1 MKKIVA
7 LLFIAVFAIGC
18 SSKGDS
24 DSPVL
29 AKINDT
35 TITKEAFLEEMNRIP
50 EWARGRFQTEEGKKQ
65 FLDELIKKELI
76 YQDAKRNGL
85 HRDDEF
91 KAKVEEF
98 EKMTLIKTVLEKEVE
113 GKARIDPQA
122 AKEFFDNNPDN
133 FIIGRELRAS
143 HILVE
148 IEEDANK
155 IHERIQKGENFSA
168 LAKELSKDTGSAIK
182 GGDLGFFGRG
192 KMVPEFERVAFSLKV
207 GEVSK
212 PVSTRFGFHII
223 KVTDKKGG
231 RQGEFEEVKNALA
244 KRLVM
249 DQQKDIFETYVN
261 SLKKNAKIETNAYEA
276 ELQEL
281 NVPEGQTPVK

>member
-1 MKKIVA
+1 MKQIVA

-18 SSKGDS
+18 SSKGDP

-91 KAKVEEF
+91 KDKVEEF
-98 EKMTLIKTVLEKEVE
+98 KKMTLVKTVLEKEVE
-113 GKARIDPQA
+113 GKARIDSQA
-122 AKEFFDNNPDN
+122 AKEFYDNNPDN
-133 FIIGRELRAS
+133 FIIGREVRAS
-143 HILVE
+143 HVLVE
-148 IEEDANK
+148 TEEDANK
-155 IHERIQKGENFSA
+155 IYERIQKGENFSA
-168 LAKELSKDTGSAIK
+168 LAKEFSKDTGSAKK